1 MTKIKD
7 LFSKIYGAR
16 ESFVLAFFASL
27 AAHLSLTALGA
38 GKVFAL
44 IFALFGFLITVMSAF
59 SSRPQISL
67 IIGRGMLFAFVLLLC
82 AKNVSAK
89 SDIFLLAANAAAV
102 GIVSL
107 YCFRSADKLAR
118 IPDSKALWI
127 SVSAILTVALICV
140 LSAITLAR
148 YHTYRAPT
156 FDFGIF
162 AQAFYSMKERFLPF
176 TTCERGYELSHFA
189 VHLSPVMYLALPI
202 YALFP
207 RPETVQV
214 IQALALAS
222 GVIPLW
228 LLAKRLNI
236 SKKAAALF
244 SFVYLFHP
252 ALIGGSMYDFHEN
265 CFLPVLILWTLYF
278 AEKKNVLLS
287 IIFGL
292 LTCSVKEDAAVYVA
306 FIGIFMLLSGRS
318 KRIGIILSV
327 LSVGYFLAAC
337 AYLESKGLGV
347 MSYRY
352 DNISSDGS
360 LFGVIVT
367 AFRDP
372 LKIFK
377 EITELEKLKFAFLM
391 LLPLGFLPFATKKI
405 SHFVLFGGIVLVNLM
420 TDYQYQYSM
429 DFQYV
434 FGSFALLFYLSVL
447 NFSELKGDAKR
458 SLAVFA
464 ASACVLTSSMRLP
477 TQMRYVKYTKQYAD
491 DIAVLNSVMEM
502 IPDNVSVSASTF
514 LTAHLSSR
522 DTLYEIADGKETDYA
537 VVDMRGIDGKYGMD
551 YVNKY
556 KKLGYEIIYEDSRI
570 VTVLKKP

>member
-1 MTKIKD
+1 MTKFKD

-16 ESFVLAFFASL
+16 ESLVLAFFAAW
-27 AAHLSLTALGA
+27 AAYLSLSALGA
-38 GKVFAL
+38 GSAVAL
-44 IFALFGFLITVMSAF
+44 IFALFGFLVITLSAF

-89 SDIFLLAANAAAV
+89 SDIYLLAGNAAAMGV
-102 GIVSL
+102 VSL
-107 YCFRSADKLAR
+107 YCFRSADKLGK
-118 IPDSKALWI
+118 ISDSKAVWI
-127 SVSAILTVALICV
+127 SVSAVLTVSFICV
-140 LSAITLAR
+140 LSAITVAR
-148 YHTYRAPT
+148 YITYRAPT

-162 AQAFYSMKERFLPF
+162 AQAFYSMKERFLPI

-207 RPETVQV
+207 RPETVQI

-252 ALIGGSMYDFHEN
+252 ALIGGCMYDFHEN
-265 CFLPVLILWTLYF
+265 CFLPALILWTLYF
-278 AEKKNVLLS
+278 AEKKNIPLS
-287 IIFGL
+287 MLFAL

-306 FIGIFMLLSGRS
+306 FIGIFMLLSGRR
-318 KRIGIILSV
+318 KRIGIILTV
-327 LSVGYFLAAC
+327 LSVGYFLVAC

-347 MSYRY
+347 MAYRY

-367 AFRDP
+367 ALRDP

-405 SHFVLFGGIVLVNLM
+405 SHYVLFGGIVLVNLM

-464 ASACVLTSSMRLP
+464 ASACVLTSAMRLP
-477 TQMRYVKYTKQYAD
+477 TQMRYVKFAKQYAEE
-491 DIAVLNSVMEM
+491 IATLDSVMEM
-502 IPDNVSVSASTF
+502 IPDGASVSASTF

-522 DTLYEIADGKETDYA
+522 DVLYEIADGKETDYA

-556 KKLGYEIIYEDSRI
+556 KKLGYEIIYEESRI